1 MKNFFDNEENQFSNG
16 QESSESYEDL
26 LTQELN
32 GYFPGISD
40 LDIEKYLE
48 GLEELEPQ
56 QTEAS
61 SEKETEA
68 EPELD
73 FDEESEPEEDEEFEE
88 EEFEDEE

>member
-1 MKNFFDNEENQFSNG
+1 MKNFFDNEEKQFPT
-16 QESSESYEDL
+16 QQDSSENYDDL

-32 GYFPGISD
+32 GYFPDITD
-40 LDIEKYLE
+40 LDIDKYLE

-56 QTEAS
+56 QTEES

-73 FDEESEPEEDEEFEE
+73 FDEESEPEEDEEF
-88 EEFEDEE
+88 